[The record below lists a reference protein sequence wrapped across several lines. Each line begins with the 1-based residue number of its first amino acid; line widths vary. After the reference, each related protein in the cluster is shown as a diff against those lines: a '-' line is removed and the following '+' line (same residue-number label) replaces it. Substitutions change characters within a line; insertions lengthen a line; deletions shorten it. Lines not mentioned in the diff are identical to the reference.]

1 MKNIDSDLTLIDGG
15 GAEKVLGQISSA
27 VSLGKAVACGSKP
40 NAAETVVDMFK
51 SQRDEVK
58 QVLAFELR
66 LVQDLPE
73 LVVTTIATSDDP
85 AVSVPFLEVS
95 PSVTQDIILSIVDAL
110 NGQAQTA
117 VARRPDVT
125 DAVADAL
132 LERGNQKVAL
142 TLARNDKVEI
152 SPQIL
157 ERIVAK
163 FPDDARIVASAN
175 KAMSRADGARA
186 AGAHLPF
193 NVLMSRSRAF
203 AKNGMLN
210 GEYLA
215 KLLRDNAVAEF
226 EAALCVL
233 STISRKDVRKL
244 VLNSAESLKSLER
257 ACKLAPGVLTGR
269 FDDIKRCYAAT
280 LKTAG

>member
-1 MKNIDSDLTLIDGG
+1 MKNIDSDLTLFDGG
-15 GAEKVLGQISSA
+15 GAEKILGQISSA
-27 VSLGKAVACGSKP
+27 VTLGKAVAGGTKSD
-40 NAAETVVDMFK
+40 AANTVVDVFK
-51 SQRDEVK
+51 SQRTEVK

-95 PSVTQDIILSIVDAL
+95 PSVTQDIILSIVDEL
-110 NGQAQTA
+110 NGYAQTA

-125 DAVADAL
+125 DAIADAL
-132 LERGNQKVAL
+132 VDQGNQKVAL

-152 SPQIL
+152 SRDIL

-163 FPDDARIVASAN
+163 FPHDARILASAN
-175 KAMSRADGARA
+175 QAMSRVDGPAKTET
-186 AGAHLPF
+186 HLPF

-210 GEYLA
+210 GEYLM
-215 KLLRDNAVAEF
+215 KLVRSNALPEF

-233 STISRKDVRKL
+233 SNINRKDVRKL
-244 VLNSAESLKSLER
+244 VLNSADSLKSLEH
-257 ACKLAPGVLTGR
+257 ACALAPGVLT
-269 FDDIKRCYAAT
+269 DHLEDIKRCYAAVLT
-280 LKTAG
+280 NAA